1 MPTPQLSLLMAQSRA
16 VDRIRAL
23 GTRTSLSFFA
33 LALAAEQSPG
43 SFPHD
48 SPSPAPPSKANQGW
62 RALAS
67 AAWCLVSAHAQG
79 SLTAAQL
86 SPVLPFSVEL
96 DCRLTP
102 SPSLHHLPFLC
113 YPASCSPKNLHTAL
127 PNPPTP
133 TFFPLEK
140 LMSCPYSKG
149 KATIT
154 VPTDIGSRPSSSSLC
169 LCLRWVSLCNF
180 GWPGAC
186 YVEQADVHLT
196 GTGLPLPRVL
206 GFKGM
211 LHRAPLFFFFF
222 FLKDLF

>member
-96 DCRLTP
+96 DRCLTL
-102 SPSLHHLPFLC
+102 SPNC
-113 YPASCSPKNLHTAL
+113 
-127 PNPPTP
+127 
-133 TFFPLEK
+133 
-140 LMSCPYSKG
+140 
-149 KATIT
+149 
-154 VPTDIGSRPSSSSLC
+154 
-169 LCLRWVSLCNF
+169 
-180 GWPGAC
+180 
-186 YVEQADVHLT
+186 
-196 GTGLPLPRVL
+196 
-206 GFKGM
+206 
-211 LHRAPLFFFFF
+211 APLSYRLYPYCTSGLSVLIF
-222 FLKDLF
+222 